1 MSNRAS
7 RRIAA
12 LLSAVA
18 VLLGGAAAI
27 AVTEAPAVNAGCCTG
42 FK

>member
-1 MSNRAS
+1 MTRRAS

-12 LLSAVA
+12 LLSAIA
-18 VLLGGAAAI
+18 VLLGGAATFA
-27 AVTEAPAVNAGCCTG
+27 ATEAPAANAGCCTG